1 MRAALRL
8 CGLLPFCPY
17 VRRRGPVRSADSLR
31 SRPTARR
38 ERCLAARLTQRLR
51 PSDVVL
57 QHSAR
62 AKFPW
67 RRASSYIADRQD
79 GPAVAHPVLFSPR
92 DPGPLVGTRAEQ
104 FQVTPERVVERQIAE
119 KHLPFADEWER
130 CRAREAF
137 REQVEWREGESL
149 LAPGA
154 PRREEDRGRLV

>member
-1 MRAALRL
+1 MSAALRL

-17 VRRRGPVRSADSLR
+17 VTRGGPVRSTDSLR

-79 GPAVAHPVLFSPR
+79 GPVVAHPVLFSPR
-92 DPGPLVGTRAEQ
+92 DPGPLVGTRRSGNPWRAAGAGE
-104 FQVTPERVVERQIAE
+104 FFFSGPG
-119 KHLPFADEWER
+119 LPT
-130 CRAREAF
+130 
-137 REQVEWREGESL
+137 
-149 LAPGA
+149 
-154 PRREEDRGRLV
+154 RGGTQWIPA